1 MSESGKISRFPVSEC
16 CDLIFTKGT
25 AGKVF
30 AFRKC
35 NRLAWA
41 TRTGLQALARLRLW
55 RVAMVNARVAEIEI
69 CSESV
74 DFDDCLVGFFIIKYR
89 LQCLIVAAVISHS

>member
-1 MSESGKISRFPVSEC
+1 MSTNSNESFPRRVQGSRRQQNTRVSSW
-16 CDLIFTKGT
+16 LRIK
-25 AGKVF
+25 A
-30 AFRKC
+30 C

-41 TRTGLQALARLRLW
+41 TRTGLPALARLRLW

-74 DFDDCLVGFFIIKYR
+74 DFDDCLVGFFIIQYR

>member
-1 MSESGKISRFPVSEC
+1 MWSPSGGSSPS
-16 CDLIFTKGT
+16 GT
-25 AGKVF
+25 CSASWLW
-30 AFRKC
+30 ACRSMCPLC

-89 LQCLIVAAVISHS
+89 LQRLIVAAVISHS